1 MDFSLNEE
9 QEMLR
14 KMARDFLTDQ
24 CPKSLVR
31 EMAKDERGY
40 PPELWKGMAGLGWMG
55 LAFPERYGGS
65 GGSFLDLTVL
75 LEEAGRACL
84 PGPFFST
91 VVLGGLTI
99 LEAGNEEQKQELLT
113 KVSKGE
119 LLFTLALTEPGASNE
134 SSTIAVK
141 AIPDNNNYIING
153 TKLFVPDAHIADY
166 IICVAR
172 TTEGIS
178 LFLVDAKSS
187 GIESTVLKTID
198 GNKQCE
204 LIFADVKVPKKEVLG
219 ELGHGWAAVE
229 KVIERAKVAKCADMV
244 GISQQA
250 LEMAVDYAKQR
261 VQFGVPIGS
270 FEVIQHY
277 CADMAIDVDGSRFI
291 TYDAAWRLSEGISCA
306 KEVAIAKA
314 WVSEACQKVVS
325 QAIHIFASIGM
336 SEDHD
341 MPLYFKRAKAAELA
355 FGSSEPQHELVAQ
368 EIGL

>member
-1 MDFSLNEE
+1 
-9 QEMLR
+9 
-14 KMARDFLTDQ
+14 
-24 CPKSLVR
+24 LVR
-31 EMAKDERGY
+31 EMAKDKRGY
-40 PPELWKGMAGLGWMG
+40 PPELWKKMAELGWMG

-65 GGSFLDLTVL
+65 EGSFLDLIVL
-75 LEEAGRACL
+75 LEEMGRACL

-99 LEAGNEEQKQELLT
+99 LEAGNEEQKQKLLT

-119 LLFTLALTEPGASNE
+119 LVLTLALTEPSV
-134 SSTIAVK
+134 SYDPLTIMVK
-141 AIPDNNNYIING
+141 AASYNDNYIING
-153 TKLFVPDAHIADY
+153 TKLFVPDAHIADD

-172 TTEGIS
+172 TGEGVT
-178 LFLVDAKSS
+178 LFLVDAKSL

-198 GNKQCE
+198 GTKQCE
-204 LIFADVKVPKKEVLG
+204 LIFTDVKVPKVNILG
-219 ELGHGWAAVE
+219 ELGQGCDITE
-229 KVIERAKVAKCADMV
+229 KVLQKAKVAKCADMV

-277 CADMAIDVDGSRFI
+277 CADMATDVDSSRFI
-291 TYDAAWRLSEGISCA
+291 TYDAAWKLSEGIPCN

-314 WVSEACQKVVS
+314 WVSEACQRVVS

-341 MPLYFKRAKAAELA
+341 MPLYFKRAKASELA
-355 FGSSEPQHELVAQ
+355 FGSSEPQHELVAR